1 VLHEVIEQ
9 KTRDIWMQTEKE
21 AHYFTTKHNQET
33 EKNRYVLNYTQLGQ
47 QLNATGNQDCTNKQ
61 ICT

>member
-1 VLHEVIEQ
+1 
-9 KTRDIWMQTEKE
+9 MQTEKE

-61 ICT
+61 ICPQKQRSMR